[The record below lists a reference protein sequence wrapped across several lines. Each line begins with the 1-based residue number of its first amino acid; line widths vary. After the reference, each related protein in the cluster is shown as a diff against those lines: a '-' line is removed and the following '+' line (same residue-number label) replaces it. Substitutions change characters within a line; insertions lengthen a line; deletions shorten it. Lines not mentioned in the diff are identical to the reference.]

1 MLGLVVA
8 MFAARQPASCKRQL
22 QLLWKNSSQTAKDE
36 AVCLLLRVVQMAEA
50 ERERENEKKRGGGEA
65 RGLNSR
71 TGSLETSDGGNSN
84 KGRMD

>member
-1 MLGLVVA
+1 
-8 MFAARQPASCKRQL
+8 
-22 QLLWKNSSQTAKDE
+22 
-36 AVCLLLRVVQMAEA
+36 VQMAEA